1 MVIKKVE
8 NWDHYLEVGAGIG
21 GVVGSLLTRS
31 GWPAIGAL
39 TVFGMER
46 MGGKKRKPMDDR
58 AICLKTIDIKGKDTR
73 ISHGRIGPVV
83 SDWIFEK

>member
-1 MVIKKVE
+1 MGIKKVE
-8 NWDHYLEVGAGIG
+8 NWGHYLEVGGGIG
-21 GVVGSLLTRS
+21 GVVGSLLTGS

-46 MGGKKRKPMDDR
+46 MNGRKRKPMDDR
-58 AICLKTIDIKGKDTR
+58 AICLKTTDIKGKNTR
-73 ISHGRIGPVV
+73 TSYGRIGTVV